1 MIKRY
6 KTQRSKIKSRVRSKL
21 MGTSSRPRLTVFRS
35 NKHMYAQL
43 IDDEGGLTLTSASD
57 SEMKG
62 TKTEKSKAVGLSL
75 AQKALDK
82 KVKKAIFDRN
92 GFTYHGRVASLA
104 EGAREGGLE
113 F

>member
-6 KTQRSKIKSRVRSKL
+6 KTQRAKIKSRVRSKL
-21 MGTSSRPRLTVFRS
+21 TGTNSRPRLTVFRS
-35 NKHMYAQL
+35 NKHIYAQL
-43 IDDEGGLTLTSASD
+43 IDDEGGLTLTSATD
-57 SEMKG
+57 SEIKG
-62 TKTEKSKAVGLSL
+62 TKKEKSKAVGLKI
-75 AQKALDK
+75 AKIAADK
-82 KVKKAIFDRN
+82 KVKKVIFDRN